1 MDSNLRQVNEFIK
14 VIELV
19 DDSNKESEIIQSI
32 EDLNIPLYFKVGN
45 RASREKMDIYIKRMA
60 PIDIYLRH
68 IKNKKSPKDSSYTLP
83 KISISSLNL
92 FKKETPFEYR
102 FLNQLSLIKPVLFQ
116 DYGVGFTFSNLNL
129 NNLDYPKLDAPM
141 MIAVCGQ
148 PVNMHEYQFN
158 DELKQDY
165 EEVEKYLKKEAE
177 KKEAET
183 GQTEF
188 YSSVTSYFFEKN
200 LEDILIDSFE
210 NEVSEAD
217 KKDFIKRTGLSPQ
230 IITKF
235 FNSKKEQ
242 PHSLPMVL
250 DKIKVEAEIKNFYT
264 NNYYIFNNYNNK
276 FEHVNYFWKRGPQ
289 GEIFNFFK
297 SNILQ
302 VNINKSFRLK
312 FQDLYI
318 LKSDIDL
325 VKEEVYKRRLMFNL
339 GYSQSQ
345 IEVLPENLRT
355 ILDIIKI
362 LEKKPIV
369 EKKVVDNYMQS
380 KFPSLLSDN
389 HDKRLAF
396 LTSLVKK
403 KRNLHFNKKSNNV
416 GMSKFLKLLCDTF
429 IWANQQNPIVIIK
442 SHADLIKAMERYN
455 FKACKDEFYMIEKLQ
470 SHSWFLFGRNLNNA

>member
-1 MDSNLRQVNEFIK
+1 MDSNLRQINEFIK

-19 DDSNKESEIIQSI
+19 DDSNKEGEIIQSI

-45 RASREKMDIYIKRMA
+45 RASREEMDIYIKRMA

-68 IKNKKSPKDSSYTLP
+68 IENKLPPKYSIYTSP
-83 KISISSLNL
+83 KISISSLNH
-92 FKKETPFEYR
+92 FKEETPFEYR

-200 LEDILIDSFE
+200 LEDILIDSFQ
-210 NEVSEAD
+210 NKVSEED

-235 FNSKKEQ
+235 FNSKEEQ
-242 PHSLPMVL
+242 PNSLPMVL
-250 DKIKVEAEIKNFYT
+250 DKIKVGAEIKNFYT

-276 FEHVNYFWKRGPQ
+276 FEHANYFWKRGPQ

-302 VNINKSFRLK
+302 VNINKSFHLK

-355 ILDIIKI
+355 ILDIIRI
-362 LEKKPIV
+362 LDKEPIV
-369 EKKVVDNYMQS
+369 EKKVVDNFIQS
-380 KFPSLLSDN
+380 KFPSLDN
-389 HDKRLAF
+389 HKKRLAF

-403 KRNLHFNKKSNNV
+403 KRNLRFNKKSNNA
-416 GMSKFLKLLCDTF
+416 GMSKFLKFLCDTF
-429 IWANQQNPIVIIK
+429 IWASRQNPTVIIN
-442 SHADLIKAMERYN
+442 SHADLIKAMQGYN
-455 FKACKDEFYMIEKLQ
+455 FKAYKNESYMIEKLE
-470 SHSWFLFGRNLNNA
+470 SNSWFLFRG

>member
-1 MDSNLRQVNEFIK
+1 MDSNLCQVNEFIK

-45 RASREKMDIYIKRMA
+45 RASREKIDIYIKRMA

-83 KISISSLNL
+83 KISISSLDL

-102 FLNQLSLIKPVLFQ
+102 FLNQLSLIKSVLFQ

-129 NNLDYPKLDAPM
+129 NNLDYPKLDTPM

-148 PVNMHEYQFN
+148 PVNIHEYQFN

-165 EEVEKYLKKEAE
+165 EEFEKYL

-217 KKDFIKRTGLSPQ
+217 TKDFIKRTGLSPQ

-235 FNSKKEQ
+235 FNSKEEQ
-242 PHSLPMVL
+242 PNSLPMVL

-369 EKKVVDNYMQS
+369 EKKVVDNHMQS
-380 KFPSLLSDN
+380 KFPSLLSYN
-389 HDKRLAF
+389 KKRLAF

-403 KRNLHFNKKSNNV
+403 KRNLRFNKKSNNA
-416 GMSKFLKLLCDTF
+416 GMSKFLKFLCDTF
-429 IWANQQNPIVIIK
+429 IWANRQNPIVIIN
-442 SHADLIKAMERYN
+442 SHADLIKAMQGYN
-455 FKACKDEFYMIEKLQ
+455 FKAYKNESYMIEQLE
-470 SHSWFLFGRNLNNA
+470 SNSWFLFRG